1 MAKTNFDERLCREM
15 FNITFFI
22 VAIGVVIAI
31 FSIFLVFYALIEFGV
46 WISLI
51 IAIILTCTTLIIAVE
66 FT

>member
-15 FNITFFI
+15 FNITFFT